1 MLTDESTEITVHGM
15 SMDCSALGEEAASRD
30 GVGCLEGEEVWLR
43 ARLPVECKLAPDSA

>member
-1 MLTDESTEITVHGM
+1 VLTDESTEITVHGM

-43 ARLPVECKLAPDSA
+43 VSLPVGCKLAPDSA